1 MTLRQIHNL
10 LAAKNKTVAVAESC
24 TGGLVS
30 KLLTDL
36 SGSSKYF
43 TAGFV
48 TYSNL
53 AKIGILK
60 IPAKVIAQKGA
71 VSKETA
77 CLMAQSAKKIVKAD
91 FGMGITGIAGPTGG
105 SLKKPVGT
113 VFIAIDSKDKK
124 VCRKFRFTGTRAA
137 IRKKA
142 ALKALELLKITLHR
156 LQI

>member
-1 MTLRQIHNL
+1 MILKKIRAL
-10 LAAKNKTVAVAESC
+10 LISGNKTVSVAESC

-43 TAGFV
+43 ISGFV

-60 IPAKVIAQKGA
+60 IPAKIIAQKGA

-77 CLMAQSAKKIVKAD
+77 CLMAQSARKIVKAD
-91 FGMGITGIAGPTGG
+91 FGIGITGIAGPTGG
-105 SLKKPVGT
+105 SPKKPVGT
-113 VFIAIDSKDKK
+113 VFITIDSKNKK
-124 VCRKFRFTGTRAA
+124 ICRKFRFTGTRAA
-137 IRKKA
+137 IRRKA
-142 ALKALELLKITLHR
+142 ALKALELLLHR